1 MDIYRKQKFRAVAN
15 IVVNLQ
21 IIYNVPSVR
30 NCALYAIVQQL
41 RELGV
46 FPVLSVVEI
55 IMAKYHK
62 IIGEHKECENIG
74 TLT

>member
-41 RELGV
+41 REKGV
-46 FPVLSVVEI
+46 YPVLSVVGIWQNI
-55 IMAKYHK
+55 IKSSANIKNVK
-62 IIGEHKECENIG
+62 ISGR
-74 TLT
+74 